1 MLWRVRGI
9 PICCTIRSE
18 TNEADDALSNSALA
32 SIDDPSGEV
41 TNTRQVIRRV
51 LDVNLTAALEETDC
65 LEASLEGVADVSE
78 KVNDGKWHHCASRLV
93 CSIYH
98 RHEDPAPKS
107 MGIESWL
114 GRART

>member
-1 MLWRVRGI
+1 MGEDSCYAEHVNALESRVRGI

-51 LDVNLTAALEETDC
+51 LDVN
-65 LEASLEGVADVSE
+65 V
-78 KVNDGKWHHCASRLV
+78 
-93 CSIYH
+93 
-98 RHEDPAPKS
+98 
-107 MGIESWL
+107 
-114 GRART
+114 